1 MYFKFDGAIDRIQ
14 CVMDIVKYKKI
25 QESTMIEIINS
36 KNINVT
42 GFVLDSEFNEYKDKA
57 KKYDEMHPKMT
68 LNEDFVNNKISN
80 DEIKKLFNKFFIPLS
95 VDSCEL
101 TIIDPY
107 AFAKGT
113 NYSLFL
119 DIIKANV
126 GSKKIRFIRN
136 KNNDDSTVL
145 NSISNDLQNNGFK
158 IMLINK
164 RKLHDRWWYT
174 RKSGFVIGISFNGLS
189 IKDSTIK
196 MLDDNELNAIINKF
210 GV

>member
-1 MYFKFDGAIDRIQ
+1 MYFKFDGTIDRIQ
-14 CVMDIVKYKKI
+14 CLVDITKYEKI
-25 QESTMIEIINS
+25 QKSTMIKIINS
-36 KNINVT
+36 ENVNVT
-42 GFVLDSEFNEYKDKA
+42 GVVLDSEFNEYKDKA

-107 AFAKGT
+107 VFAKGT

-126 GSKKIRFIRN
+126 VQKKLDLLEIR
-136 KNNDDSTVL
+136 
-145 NSISNDLQNNGFK
+145 
-158 IMLINK
+158 IMMIQP
-164 RKLHDRWWYT
+164 
-174 RKSGFVIGISFNGLS
+174 F
-189 IKDSTIK
+189 
-196 MLDDNELNAIINKF
+196 
-210 GV
+210 